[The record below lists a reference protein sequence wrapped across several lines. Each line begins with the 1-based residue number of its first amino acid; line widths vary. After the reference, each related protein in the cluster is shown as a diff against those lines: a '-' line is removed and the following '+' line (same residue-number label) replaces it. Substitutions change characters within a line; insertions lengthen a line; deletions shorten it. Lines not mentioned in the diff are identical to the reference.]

1 MSLQKAKGPVPCSH
15 LAALTAGACRCLHG
29 LRSLFGASEVTR
41 VFFLG
46 ILWKVVLFRANLG
59 VKLNMTDIKV
69 VSHTVH
75 SERNTEENA
84 ESNQK
89 VGLLGCCGT
98 GFPFFMGTALSFA
111 PAQEAGCVLP
121 CSSPPRETL
130 RPKTT
135 NSGTKNNN
143 STILIF

>member
-1 MSLQKAKGPVPCSH
+1 MLTTLLPSLLVLVDASM
-15 LAALTAGACRCLHG
+15 ASGACLEHQK
-29 LRSLFGASEVTR
+29 SH
-41 VFFLG
+41 VFFIG
-46 ILWKVVLFRANLG
+46 ILWKVALFRANLG

-69 VSHTVH
+69 VSHTAH

-89 VGLLGCCGT
+89 VGLPGCCGT

-111 PAQEAGCVLP
+111 PAQKAGCALP

-143 STILIF
+143 STILIS

>member
-46 ILWKVVLFRANLG
+46 ILWKVALFRANLG

-84 ESNQK
+84 ENNQK
-89 VGLLGCCGT
+89 VGLRGCIPLPHGHSSKLCSCSG
-98 GFPFFMGTALSFA
+98 GRLCFA
-111 PAQEAGCVLP
+111 MFRPAKGNL
-121 CSSPPRETL
+121 
-130 RPKTT
+130 KTQ
-135 NSGTKNNN
+135 NHQQWHKE
-143 STILIF
+143 